1 MRHQSG
7 RSGRPVIPTSIFNKR
22 RETVKKGGI
31 HEEKDVKDKVNGS
44 SRKLRR
50 KEGLRDFRRDSD
62 ESSSSSSSSSSS
74 GSRSDEG
81 GAKVLESQ
89 ETKRPSPLRI
99 FNTHAVASIDT
110 TIVSVNSSPHN
121 QHATSDE
128 SLQGDDGFSWEI
140 EDEDDCIE
148 ADKDAVT
155 LGIPLSLRPD
165 FYQKMTSA
173 SLPENGRHA
182 VSWGEDYDCILR
194 SPLAIEP
201 NEHDALVALDHLI
214 TWTRGV
220 DGEEDGGEAVVGG
233 FDAQPGDVTNGV
245 VVTTESVENGIADV
259 LTKDRMTDR

>member
-22 RETVKKGGI
+22 RETVKKEGI
-31 HEEKDVKDKVNGS
+31 HEENDVKDKANGS

-50 KEGLRDFRRDSD
+50 KEGLRDFRRESD
-62 ESSSSSSSSSSS
+62 ESSSSSSSSS

-81 GAKVLESQ
+81 GAKVLELQ
-89 ETKRPSPLRI
+89 ETKRPSPLQI
-99 FNTHAVASIDT
+99 LNTHAVASIDT
-110 TIVSVNSSPHN
+110 TIVSVNSIPHN

-128 SLQGDDGFSWEI
+128 SLQGDDGFSWEM
-140 EDEDDCIE
+140 EDEDDCIG

-155 LGIPLSLRPD
+155 LGLPLSLGPD
-165 FYQKMTSA
+165 FYQKTTSA
-173 SLPENGRHA
+173 SLLENGRHA

-214 TWTRGV
+214 SWTRGV

-233 FDAQPGDVTNGV
+233 FDAQPVDVTNGV

-259 LTKDRMTDR
+259 LTKDRLTDR